1 MAQSH
6 ESSTSLGFGQK
17 KQACWATHQAS
28 IPVWLHGSCESQ
40 SIANSNVTK
49 SSVHNAA
56 APDLELTLATPR
68 PMNLSQSCT
77 FGLSY

>member
-1 MAQSH
+1 MVTRKEKLAQSH

-40 SIANSNVTK
+40 SIANSNLTK
-49 SSVHNAA
+49 SLFTMQQH
-56 APDLELTLATPR
+56 LTWSLLLQP
-68 PMNLSQSCT
+68 Q
-77 FGLSY
+77 GQ